1 MVMQAVQISSF
12 GGPEVLELVERP
24 LPRPGPG
31 EVLIEVAAAGVN
43 RPDLLQR
50 MGLYPPP
57 PGASDLPGLEVSGR
71 VSAVGDGVA
80 WPWVGDEVCAL
91 VSGGGYASHCVAPA
105 GQCLPVPA
113 GVSVEDAA
121 SLPET
126 YLTVWTNLF
135 EDGRLG
141 PGQTALVHGGA
152 GGIGSAAIL
161 LAKAFDARVAVTA
174 RGAERCGWCRELG
187 ADLAI
192 DYSSEDFVEAVKRW
206 TQGRG
211 VDVVLDMVGGS
222 YVERNMACMAAFGRH
237 VSIAFLQGPR
247 AEVDLFQVMRRR
259 LVLTGST
266 LRARSEAEKARL
278 TSAVRRFVW
287 HRFAGGGLRPIIS
300 HRLPLAE
307 AAEAHRLLERGAQL
321 GKVILVP

>member
-1 MVMQAVQISSF
+1 MRAVQITSF
-12 GGPEVLELVERP
+12 GGPEVLQVVERAVP
-24 LPRPGPG
+24 QPGPG

-57 PGASDLPGLEVSGR
+57 PGASELPGLEVSGT
-71 VSAVGDGVA
+71 VVASGPGVTA
-80 WPWVGDEVCAL
+80 PWVGEPVCAL
-91 VSGGGYASHCVAPA
+91 VAGGGYATHCVAKA
-105 GQCLPVPA
+105 GHCLPVPA

-141 PGQTALVHGGA
+141 PDQTALVHGGA
-152 GGIGSAAIL
+152 GGVGVTAIL
-161 LAKAFDARVAVTA
+161 LAKAFGARVAVTA
-174 RGAERCGWCRELG
+174 RGPARVAACRALG
-187 ADLAI
+187 ADLAV
-192 DYSSEDFVEAVKRW
+192 DYAAQDFAAEVKAW
-206 TQGRG
+206 TEGRG

-222 YVERNMACMAAFGRH
+222 YVDRNLSCLARFGRH
-237 VSIAFLQGPR
+237 VSIAFLEGPR
-247 AEVDLFQVMRRR
+247 AEVDLFQVMKKR

-266 LRARSEAEKARL
+266 LRARTDPEKARL
-278 TSAVRRFVW
+278 TASVRRLVW
-287 HRFAGGGLRPIIS
+287 HRFEGGALRPVIS

-307 AAEAHRLLERGAQL
+307 AAEAHRLLERGEQV
-321 GKVILVP
+321 GKVILRP